1 MRKTLVSP
9 TLFRWKSVAPE
20 EHALRVSPSKRASLF
35 REVND
40 RIYELLVSAEPD
52 LPGEFL
58 CECGSDCDHRV
69 QLLPA
74 AFATF
79 RQTDRVVRSP
89 QCSEDELELRAVA
102 ALS

>member
-1 MRKTLVSP
+1 MLPHVTPRERT
-9 TLFRWKSVAPE
+9 R
-20 EHALRVSPSKRASLF
+20 LF

-58 CECGSDCDHRV
+58 CECGRDCGERIE
-69 QLLPA
+69 LLPA
-74 AFATF
+74 AFAELRRTG
-79 RQTDRVVRSP
+79 RAVRSP
-89 QCSEDELELRAVA
+89 DVVP